1 MTPADAPDCDYVIVG
16 SGAGGGT
23 LAARLAENGMDVV
36 LLEAGG
42 DPCDKSQPRLPEDY
56 EVPAF
61 HAYASENPAMAW
73 NFKVNHYSDPAIAA
87 RDPKRETDG
96 ILYPRASALGGC
108 TAHNAM
114 IFMAAHDSDW
124 DGLAELTGDP
134 SWSAR
139 AMQKWAR
146 LLEDCRHRPIWRSLR
161 FLGLDPTGHGWN
173 GWLRIERFEPQ
184 QALSDRWLTWSMA
197 ASALAALHGIPG
209 WLGML
214 LRLVRAK
221 GDPNDVRTDGK
232 EGIWYAPL
240 STAGH
245 RRVGAR
251 ERVLEVAA
259 RQPKRL
265 TVELDALATQVLFDG
280 ERAIGV
286 EYLKGRH
293 LYDVSATPSKQP
305 GERRRV
311 MARREV
317 IVCGGAFNSP
327 QLLMLSGIGPRAE
340 LERLDI
346 PVRVDL
352 GGVGRNLQ
360 DRYEV
365 GVIHSMKKRWA
376 ALEGAGFQAGDP
388 LFRKWQ
394 HGGRGL
400 YGSNGAALT
409 VTRRSRQ
416 GGGDLDLFLM
426 GMLAKF
432 KGYYTGYADKLWR
445 DGNGLTWCVLKGHTR
460 NRIGTVT
467 LRSADP
473 RQAPR
478 IDFNYF
484 AEGGDADLDALVE
497 AVEIARDIAR
507 PLRERGV
514 AVEELPGPSVQ
525 GAALAQW
532 IRDNAWGHHASCTC
546 AIGPRAAGGVVDG
559 DFRVHGVTG
568 LRVVDA
574 SVFPRIPGFF
584 IVSAVYMIAEKA
596 ASVILADAAAA
607 SAAERPARVR
617 EGAMP

>member
-1 MTPADAPDCDYVIVG
+1 MTLADTPDCDYVIVG

-23 LAARLAENGMDVV
+23 LAARLAENGMAVV

-42 DPCDKSQPRLPEDY
+42 DPCDEKQPGLPEHY

-61 HAYASENPAMAW
+61 HARASENPAMAW
-73 NFKVNHYSDPAIAA
+73 DCKVNHYSDPAVAV
-87 RDPKRETDG
+87 RDSKRGRDG
-96 ILYPRASALGGC
+96 RILYPRASALGGC

-124 DGLAELTGDP
+124 NGLAELTGDP

-139 AMQKWAR
+139 AMRKWAK
-146 LLEDCRHRPIWRSLR
+146 LLEDCRHRPIWRFLR
-161 FLGLDPTGHGWN
+161 HLGIDPTGHGWN

-184 QALSDRWLTWSMA
+184 EAISDHWLVWSMA

-209 WLGML
+209 WLAML
-214 LRLVRAK
+214 LRLVIGK

-232 EGIWYAPL
+232 EGVWYTPL
-240 STAGH
+240 STTGH
-245 RRVGAR
+245 RRVGTR

-259 RQPKRL
+259 RRPKQL
-265 TVELDALATQVLFDG
+265 TIELDALATQVLFDG

-293 LYDVSATPSKQP
+293 LYKVSKAGATEP
-305 GERRRV
+305 GERRRI

-327 QLLMLSGIGPRAE
+327 QLLMLSGLGPRAD
-340 LERLDI
+340 LERLGI

-352 GGVGRNLQ
+352 PGVGRNLQ

-365 GVIHSMKKRWA
+365 GVIHKMKRPWASLKGARFEKGDRLYARWR
-376 ALEGAGFQAGDP
+376 Q
-388 LFRKWQ
+388 
-394 HGGRGL
+394 GGHGL
-400 YGSNGAALT
+400 YGSNGAALA

-416 GGGDLDLFLM
+416 SDGDPDIFMM
-426 GMLAKF
+426 GMVVPF
-432 KGYYTGYADKLWR
+432 KGYYEGYSNDLYAAHDR
-445 DGNGLTWCVLKGHTR
+445 LTWCVLKGHTR
-460 NRIGTVT
+460 NRTGTVT
-467 LRSADP
+467 LRSSDP
-473 RQAPR
+473 RDPPQ

-484 AEGGDADLDALVE
+484 GEGGEADLDALAE
-497 AVEIARDIAR
+497 AVEIAREIAA
-507 PLRERGV
+507 PLRDGG
-514 AVEELPGPSVQ
+514 ATEELPGRTVQ
-525 GAALAQW
+525 GPALKQW

-546 AIGPRAAGGVVDG
+546 AIGPRDAGGVVDG
-559 DFRVHGVTG
+559 DFRVHGVHG

-584 IVSAVYMIAEKA
+584 IVSAIYMIAEKA
-596 ASVILADAAAA
+596 ASVILAEAAATAA
-607 SAAERPARVR
+607 SQRPLRVR
-617 EGAMP
+617 EGAQP

>member
-1 MTPADAPDCDYVIVG
+1 MTPDCDYVVVG

-23 LAARLAENGMDVV
+23 LAARLAENGMRVV

-42 DPCDKSQPRLPEDY
+42 DPCGEAGKRLPEDY

-73 NFKVNHYSDPAIAA
+73 NFRVNHYADPAEAA
-87 RDPKRETDG
+87 RDEKRDADG

-124 DGLAELTGDP
+124 DNLAALTGDR
-134 SWSAR
+134 SWSAQ
-139 AMQKWAR
+139 AMQHWMR
-146 LLEDCRHRPIWRSLR
+146 LVENCRHRPVWRLLR
-161 FLGLDPTGHGWN
+161 FLGIDPTRHGWN
-173 GWLRIERFEPQ
+173 GWLSIERFEPQ
-184 QALSDRWLTWSMA
+184 QALGDRWLTWSMA

-209 WLGML
+209 WLAEL
-214 LRLVRAK
+214 LRLVTAK

-245 RRVGAR
+245 RRNGAR
-251 ERVLEVAA
+251 ERVLEVA
-259 RQPKRL
+259 KRTQQL

-280 ERAIGV
+280 DRAIGV

-293 LYDVSATPSKQP
+293 LYRASATPSTVA
-305 GERRRV
+305 GERRR
-311 MARREV
+311 AIAAREV

-327 QLLMLSGIGPRAE
+327 QLLMLSGVGPRAE
-340 LERLDI
+340 LEKAGI
-346 PVRVDL
+346 SVRADL
-352 GGVGRNLQ
+352 PGVGRNLQ

-365 GVIHSMKKRWA
+365 GVVHRMKKRWK
-376 ALEGAGFQAGDP
+376 ALDGAGFERGDP

-409 VTRRSRQ
+409 VTRKSRQ
-416 GGGDLDLFLM
+416 SGGDVDLFMM

-432 KGYYTGYADKLWR
+432 KGYYTGYADRLWR

-460 NRIGTVT
+460 NRSGTVT

-473 RQAPR
+473 RQPPQ

-484 AEGGDADLDALVE
+484 AEGGDADLAAMVE
-497 AVEIARDIAR
+497 AVEIAREIAR

-514 AVEELPGPSVQ
+514 AVEELPGISVQ
-525 GAALAQW
+525 GEQLAQW
-532 IRDNAWGHHASCTC
+532 IRANAWGHHASGTC
-546 AIGPRAAGGVVDG
+546 AIGARENGGVVDG
-559 DFRVHGVTG
+559 DFRVHGVKG

-596 ASVILADAAAA
+596 ASVILAEAAAA
-607 SAAERPARVR
+607 APQRTARSR

>member
-1 MTPADAPDCDYVIVG
+1 MTSTGAPDCDYVIVG

-23 LAARLAENGMDVV
+23 LAARLAENGMHVV

-42 DPCDKSQPRLPEDY
+42 DPCEKGHTRLPEDY
-56 EVPAF
+56 RVPAF

-73 NFKVNHYSDPAIAA
+73 NFKVNHYADPKIAA
-87 RDPKRETDG
+87 HDPKREADG
-96 ILYPRASALGGC
+96 ILYPRAGALGGC

-124 DGLAELTGDP
+124 DGIAQLTGDP

-139 AMQKWAR
+139 AMQKWMR
-146 LLEDCRHRPIWRSLR
+146 LVEDCRHRPIWRLLR
-161 FLGLDPTGHGWN
+161 FLGIDPTQHGWN

-209 WLGML
+209 WLAML
-214 LRLVRAK
+214 FRLIRAK

-240 STAGH
+240 STARH
-245 RRVGAR
+245 RRAGTR
-251 ERVLEVAA
+251 ERVLDVA
-259 RQPKRL
+259 RRHPETL
-265 TVELDALATQVLFDG
+265 TVELDALATQVLFEGD
-280 ERAIGV
+280 RAIGV

-293 LYDVSATPSKQP
+293 LYGASAAPSGEQ

-311 MARREV
+311 IARREV
-317 IVCGGAFNSP
+317 ILCGGAFNTP
-327 QLLMLSGIGPRAE
+327 QLLMLSGMGPRAE
-340 LERLDI
+340 LERLGI
-346 PVRVDL
+346 SVRADL
-352 GGVGRNLQ
+352 AGVGRNLQ

-365 GVIHSMKKRWA
+365 GVVHGMKKRWA
-376 ALEGAGFQAGDP
+376 ALEGAGFEKGDP
-388 LFRKWQ
+388 LYRKWQ

-409 VTRRSRQ
+409 VTRRSRA
-416 GGGDLDLFLM
+416 GGGDLDLFMM

-460 NRIGTVT
+460 NRAGTVT
-467 LRSADP
+467 LRSTDP
-473 RQAPR
+473 RDVPQ

-484 AEGGDADLDALVE
+484 SEGGDQDLAALVE
-497 AVEIARDIAR
+497 AVEIARDIAK
-507 PLRERGV
+507 PLRESGMAR
-514 AVEELPGPSVQ
+514 EELPGVDVT
-525 GAALAQW
+525 GVALAQW

-546 AIGPRAAGGVVDG
+546 AIGPREAGGVVDG
-559 DFRVHGVTG
+559 DFRVHGVHG

-596 ASVILADAAAA
+596 ASVILAEAATAAA
-607 SAAERPARVR
+607 SQRSGRVR

>member
-1 MTPADAPDCDYVIVG
+1 MTPDCDYVVVG

-23 LAARLAENGMDVV
+23 LAARLADSGMRVV

-42 DPCDKSQPRLPEDY
+42 DPCAENGVRLPEDY

-73 NFKVNHYSDPAIAA
+73 NFRVEHYADPSEAA
-87 RDPKRETDG
+87 LDEKRATDG

-124 DGLAELTGDP
+124 DSLAALTGDR
-134 SWSAR
+134 SWSAQ
-139 AMQKWAR
+139 AMQRWMR
-146 LLEDCRHRPIWRSLR
+146 LVENCRHRPIWRLLR
-161 FLGLDPTGHGWN
+161 LLGIDPTRHGWN
-173 GWLRIERFEPQ
+173 GWLSIERFEAQ
-184 QALSDRWLTWSMA
+184 QALGDRWLTWSMA

-209 WLGML
+209 WLGDL
-214 LRLVRAK
+214 LRLVTAK

-251 ERVLEVAA
+251 ERVLEVAK
-259 RQPKRL
+259 RTQRL
-265 TVELDALATQVLFDG
+265 TVELDALATQILFEG
-280 ERAIGV
+280 ERAVGV
-286 EYLKGRH
+286 EYLKGRR
-293 LYDVSATPSKQP
+293 LYGSAATPSAAP

-311 MARREV
+311 IAGREV

-340 LERLDI
+340 LEKAGI
-346 PVRVDL
+346 PLKVDL
-352 GGVGRNLQ
+352 PGVGRNLQ

-365 GVIHSMKKRWA
+365 GVVHRMKRRWRSLEDA
-376 ALEGAGFQAGDP
+376 AFARGDP
-388 LFRKWQ
+388 LFKAWQ
-394 HGGRGL
+394 DRGKGM

-416 GGGDLDLFLM
+416 SEGDVDLFMM
-426 GMLAKF
+426 GMLVKF
-432 KGYYTGYADKLWR
+432 KGYYTGYADRLWR

-460 NRIGTVT
+460 NRSGTVT
-467 LRSADP
+467 LCSADP
-473 RQAPR
+473 RQPPR
-478 IDFNYF
+478 IDFNFF
-484 AEGGDADLDALVE
+484 AQGGEADLAAMVE
-497 AVEIARDIAR
+497 AVEIAREIAR

-514 AVEELPGPSVQ
+514 AVEELPGIDVQ
-525 GAALAQW
+525 GERLAQW
-532 IRDNAWGHHASCTC
+532 IRANAWGHHASGTC
-546 AIGPRAAGGVVDG
+546 AIGARQAGGVVDG

-596 ASVILADAAAA
+596 ASVILADAA
-607 SAAERPARVR
+607 SATAPQHPARVR

>member
-1 MTPADAPDCDYVIVG
+1 MAQADAPDCDYVIVG

-23 LAARLAENGMDVV
+23 LAARLAERGMSVV

-42 DPCDKSQPRLPEDY
+42 DPADKSQPRLPEDY
-56 EVPAF
+56 DVPAF

-73 NFKVNHYSDPAIAA
+73 NFKVNHYADPAVAA
-87 RDPKRETDG
+87 RDDKREDG
-96 ILYPRASALGGC
+96 GVLYPRASTLGGC

-114 IFMAAHDSDW
+114 IFVAAHDSDW
-124 DGLAELTGDP
+124 DNLAKLTGDP

-139 AMQKWAR
+139 AMQHWMR
-146 LLEDCRHRPIWRSLR
+146 LVEDCRHRPIWRFLR
-161 FLGLDPTGHGWN
+161 LFGIDPTRHGWN

-184 QALSDRWLTWSMA
+184 QAFGDRWLTWSMA

-209 WLGML
+209 WLGRA
-214 LRLVRAK
+214 LRLISAK

-240 STAGH
+240 STAKH

-265 TVELDALATQVLFDG
+265 TVELDALATQILFDG

-286 EYLKGRH
+286 EYLKGRQ
-293 LYDVSATPSKQP
+293 LYSVSAKPSNEP
-305 GERRRV
+305 GERRRII
-311 MARREV
+311 ARREV

-327 QLLMLSGIGPRAE
+327 QLLMLSGIGARAE
-340 LERLDI
+340 LERLGI
-346 PVRVDL
+346 QVKVDL
-352 GGVGRNLQ
+352 PGVGRNLQ

-365 GVIHSMKKRWA
+365 GVVHRMTKRWK
-376 ALEGAGFQAGDP
+376 ALEGAGFEAGDP

-394 HGGRGL
+394 HDGSGL

-409 VTRRSRQ
+409 VTRKSRQ
-416 GGGDLDLFLM
+416 SEGDPDLFLM
-426 GMLAKF
+426 DMLVKF

-460 NRIGTVT
+460 NRTGTVT

-484 AEGGDADLDALVE
+484 GEGGEADLAALVE
-497 AVEIARDIAR
+497 AVEIAREITA
-507 PLRERGV
+507 PLREHGA
-514 AVEELPGPSVQ
+514 AVEELPGDHVQ
-525 GAALAQW
+525 GPALAQW
-532 IRDNAWGHHASCTC
+532 IRDTAWGHHASCTC
-546 AIGPRAAGGVVDG
+546 AIGAREAGGVVDG
-559 DFRVHGVTG
+559 DFRVHGVKG

-596 ASVILADAAAA
+596 ASVILAEAAAAAA
-607 SAAERPARVR
+607 SQRPARVR